1 MENALVQSALARIR
15 KARAKGKQD
24 VKLNK
29 GEVAALERRRKR
41 LQAEA
46 EAAARKKETD
56 RKRRKDKEQ
65 RVAVPLSHFDSHIS
79 LRGSVSATDDSL
91 PRHPG
96 PPVGMFSPP
105 NASQLRPRSSAS
117 SHHSSFQ
124 RHGSSSPFDYQ
135 YVSGPPD
142 RRYASD
148 IQSTPSPLKTHA
160 LEAEGRP
167 QSSSSH
173 FALDPF
179 QYQTGGPSQP
189 YPASATERSDP
200 GEITPEYDDEGSIGH
215 YRDGAQ
221 IGRNLSQE
229 DVIVVETVAP
239 SDKELERPRGK
250 KTASRNSSL
259 GKRTGGTSRRRRDK

>member
-46 EAAARKKETD
+46 DAAARKRETD

-65 RVAVPLSHFDSHIS
+65 RVAVPLSHFDSHIPH
-79 LRGSVSATDDSL
+79 RGSVSTTDDTL

-117 SHHSSFQ
+117 SHSSFQ

-135 YVSGPPD
+135 YVSGPLD

-148 IQSTPSPLKTHA
+148 IPPTPSALKA
-160 LEAEGRP
+160 LAHEGDGRP
-167 QSSSSH
+167 QPSSSH

-179 QYQTGGPSQP
+179 QYQTGGPP
-189 YPASATERSDP
+189 GPRAASATDRSDS
-200 GEITPEYDDEGSIGH
+200 GEMTPEFDEEGSFGH
-215 YRDGAQ
+215 RDSAHV
-221 IGRNLSQE
+221 GRNLSQE

-239 SDKELERPRGK
+239 SDKEFERPRGK

-259 GKRTGGTSRRRRDK
+259 GKRSGGSTRRRREK